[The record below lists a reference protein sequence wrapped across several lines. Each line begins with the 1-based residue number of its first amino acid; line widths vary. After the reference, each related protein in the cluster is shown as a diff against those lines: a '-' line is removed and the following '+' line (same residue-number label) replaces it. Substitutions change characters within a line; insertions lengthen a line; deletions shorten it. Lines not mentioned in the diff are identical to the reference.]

1 MPYRYSFD
9 HVRTP
14 AFTEMEAFGSRKPN
28 NPWQTM
34 FYTHGWLVGTIF
46 SEVMDRTLKAKK
58 ELTGPNMKAAL
69 ESIEKF
75 DTGGIFGVP
84 ISMKNHSIP
93 VGRVYK
99 VDVAGRNV
107 VADSDWITIA

>member
-1 MPYRYSFD
+1 
-9 HVRTP
+9 
-14 AFTEMEAFGSRKPN
+14 MEAFGSRKPN

-34 FYTHGWLVGTIF
+34 FYTHGWLVGTLF
-46 SEVMDRTLKAKK
+46 SEIIDRTLKAKK

-69 ESIEKF
+69 ESIENF

-99 VDVAGRNV
+99 VDYSGRNV
-107 VADSDWITIA
+107 VADSDWITIAS